1 MNFFGKRYLNRT
13 VSKMSR
19 KPKNAQNASLIN
31 YLSTLDRDVF
41 DISINY
47 TIHTLF
53 QINKTLELSQFLNLG
68 AVVQITVLY
77 QKSFL
82 KHKQLQKIRKKIQNS

>member
-1 MNFFGKRYLNRT
+1 MHKKYVYKHWINVMNFFGKRYLNRT

-53 QINKTLELSQFLNLG
+53 DIDKTSELL
-68 AVVQITVLY
+68 
-77 QKSFL
+77 
-82 KHKQLQKIRKKIQNS
+82 